1 MFARGPD
8 RWTGI
13 ACEASKYKTPT
24 RSALC
29 SNCPT
34 SSSPQ
39 RGAQLLTSSFCNT
52 GYARG
57 RRGAGDGGAA
67 PLLSFTILLQTYGL
81 QFGSTTLPPSLFHAL
96 HFYALLSS
104 HLLVHV
110 DYSTVKSG
118 LERHLPKSKIERL
131 SNVATEAVQVARSQP
146 LETLGKH
153 TTGRVRIL
161 SEDSRNR

>member
-13 ACEASKYKTPT
+13 ACEARKYKKSS

-39 RGAQLLTSSFCNT
+39 RGPQLLTSSFCNT

-57 RRGAGDGGAA
+57 RRGACDGGAA
-67 PLLSFTILLQTYGL
+67 PILSFTILLQTYGL
-81 QFGSTTLPPSLFHAL
+81 QFGSTTLPPSLYHAL

-118 LERHLPKSKIERL
+118 LECHLPKSKIERL
-131 SNVATEAVQVARSQP
+131 SNRCDRGSAGGTQSAASNARQAHNWARP
-146 LETLGKH
+146 N
-153 TTGRVRIL
+153 L